1 MDTVVLTLASG
12 SRVLFRTKDIISAV
26 EYTKRD
32 ADDEGNTV
40 IAVLSPTKSDFK
52 LSNIVVRESIEEVA
66 AYI

>member
-1 MDTVVLTLASG
+1 MDTAVLTLASG

-26 EYTKRD
+26 EHAKRD

-40 IAVLSPTKSDFK
+40 ISVLFPTKSDFK